1 MLEPN
6 STYVLKTG
14 ATQGSQTF
22 QRPPLSAVA
31 VGTDENGNFV
41 DASNQ
46 LNQELNYSANA
57 SLVYYGQNVE
67 NTVYYKNPEPPSG
80 SPTYRTPTGVPTYYL
95 SGGDYLPLE
104 GSGVSISYD
113 GSGYITSPLEAGS
126 SAIYD
131 ETYTR
136 IDQRVISAEI
146 FYSDVEGTIV
156 CSEPVKDVD
165 GFPLSPDYAN
175 PLDNNEITNEIYDV
189 FGIRVL
195 RRKVTDVDT
204 SKVIALSVKFDI
216 ADEWVDG
223 TTKELYFRTIGK
235 PIFLIN
241 SSVYFGNGSVTDG
254 IVSEFKAAPGML
266 IFEAGT
272 EQSDGFIFIHSYL
285 DNHVTFND
293 SLQIVNRA
301 YNIKIEVL
309 REGLKLKVINAE
321 YRIPYVY
328 MNSDN
333 TILSQGEFTFR
344 TSTWSKSSG
353 DTTQYLNAAY
363 QSSSNIFTVGQTE
376 YKTIKLS
383 IGTEWPPGVSTSPC
397 YGWENLFQYDS
408 TGASKIYMSIKT
420 HSNITDVTP

>member
-1 MLEPN
+1 MLAPN

-14 ATQGSQTF
+14 AGSGSQTF
-22 QRPPLSAVA
+22 QRPPSSAVV

-41 DASNQ
+41 DASNK
-46 LNQELNYSANA
+46 LNRELNYSANA

-67 NTVYYKNPEPPSG
+67 NTVYYKNAVPPSG
-80 SPTYRTPTGVPTYYL
+80 MPTYRTPTGEPTYYL
-95 SGGDYLPLE
+95 LGGNYLPLE
-104 GSGVSISYD
+104 GSGVEIVYD
-113 GSGYITSPLEAGS
+113 VDGYITSPMEGGVS
-126 SAIYD
+126 TIYD
-131 ETYTR
+131 STETR
-136 IDQRVISAEI
+136 IDRKVVSSEI
-146 FYSDVEGTIV
+146 FYSDADGTLI
-156 CSEPVKDVD
+156 CSEPVKDAE
-165 GFPLSPDYAN
+165 GYPLSPDYSN
-175 PLDNNEITNEIYDV
+175 PLDNNQITNEIYDV
-189 FGIRVL
+189 FGVRVL
-195 RRKVTDVDT
+195 RRRVTDLDT
-204 SKVIALSVKFDI
+204 SKVIAMSVKFDI

-223 TTKELYFRTIGK
+223 TTKELYFRTLGK

-241 SSVYFGNGSVTDG
+241 SSVYFGNNSVTDG
-254 IVSEFKAAPGML
+254 IVSEFKAAPGLL

-309 REGLKLKVINAE
+309 REGLKLKIINAE

-333 TILSQGEFTFR
+333 TILTQGEFTFK

-363 QSSSNIFTVGQTE
+363 KSSSNIFTVGQTE

-397 YGWENLFQYDS
+397 YWWENLFQYDS
-408 TGASKIYMSIKT
+408 TGASKMYMSIKT
-420 HSNITDVTP
+420 HANITDVTP